1 MGAMTDFEFVVV
13 GQGLAGTALAWQL
26 RGAGRRVLVVERG
39 DAATASRVSAGLV
52 TPITGRRLVKTWRL
66 DDDYPAAVAFYRK
79 VEAQTGAAFFDT
91 RNMVRLFAD
100 EPERAAFELR
110 PERALVSAPDPP
122 VNDGWFAAPHG
133 GFEMASAARLDV
145 PRYLDASRAW
155 FAHDGGST
163 LADIDP
169 ARDLETTD
177 DGVRL
182 PRLGVFAR
190 CVVFCQGF
198 AARDN
203 PWCAAVRFAPA
214 KGEVLTVRVPGV
226 VEARVVHRGV
236 WLAPAGGD
244 LYRAGSTYDR
254 ADLTPA
260 PTAAGRE
267 QIVARLRLLLRV
279 PFEIVGNAAAVR
291 PIVEGGRPVFGT
303 HPGRPRIG
311 YFNGL
316 GSKGVLHAPADA
328 ARFAARLAGMLDSR

>member
-1 MGAMTDFEFVVV
+1 MAQLTLRTL
-13 GQGLAGTALAWQL
+13 LAYLDDTLEPALARQL
-26 RGAGRRVLVVERG
+26 GAKVADSEVAQKVIERIKKVTRRRGLRAPT
-39 DAATASRVSAGLV
+39 AT
-52 TPITGRRLVKTWRL
+52 
-66 DDDYPAAVAFYRK
+66 
-79 VEAQTGAAFFDT
+79 
-91 RNMVRLFAD
+91 
-100 EPERAAFELR
+100 
-110 PERALVSAPDPP
+110 PD
-122 VNDGWFAAPHG
+122 
-133 GFEMASAARLDV
+133 
-145 PRYLDASRAW
+145 
-155 FAHDGGST
+155 
-163 LADIDP
+163 
-169 ARDLETTD
+169 D

-316 GSKGVLHAPADA
+316 GSKGVLHAPAEA